1 MYTCRKVAQRKHFFI
16 QFCPEPSCNSG
27 ASLNK
32 QACKCFTESTCLA
45 GFIPVK
51 SSQGC
56 SCARKTNPQC
66 PSGLSIYGSDCMCTG
81 NPTCPGGSTLS
92 HSSATCSA
100 APYCPFG
107 GALHHC
113 KCVKEYGRRC
123 PWGTLSWDGCECK
136 TLNSP
141 TCSSGCS
148 LDSNGGCECSIQ
160 NKSKNCLWQKAHV
173 NIIYMVGTAGVRVH
187 CVYML
192 SIIIIMFTDKIKL
205 ANVNRLLC

>member
-1 MYTCRKVAQRKHFFI
+1 MHNVFVRKHFLI

-32 QACKCFTESTCLA
+32 QKCKCFTESTCPA

-56 SCARKTNPQC
+56 SCERKTNPQC

-81 NPTCPGGSTLS
+81 NPTCPGGPTLS

-107 GALHHC
+107 DLHHC
-113 KCVKEYGRRC
+113 KCVKEYGRQC

-136 TLNSP
+136 PSYSP
-141 TCSSGCS
+141 KCSSGCS

-173 NIIYMVGTAGVRVH
+173 NIILYIR
-187 CVYML
+187 
-192 SIIIIMFTDKIKL
+192 
-205 ANVNRLLC
+205 